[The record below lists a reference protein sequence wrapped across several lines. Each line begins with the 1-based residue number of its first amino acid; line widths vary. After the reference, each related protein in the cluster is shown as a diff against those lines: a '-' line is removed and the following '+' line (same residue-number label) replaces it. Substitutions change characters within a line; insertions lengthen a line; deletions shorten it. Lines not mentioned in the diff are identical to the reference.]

1 MGDVDFE
8 VLVRVGFV
16 SIAVQ
21 GERFPL
27 GRKRGVGDK
36 VSEGV
41 TASRL
46 VGREQVGWD
55 GMVDHSGE
63 GRYKVVRGDV
73 AYWGVLRVVWWNM
86 CGV

>member
-8 VLVRVGFV
+8 VLVRVGFA

-46 VGREQVGWD
+46 VRRE
-55 GMVDHSGE
+55 
-63 GRYKVVRGDV
+63 
-73 AYWGVLRVVWWNM
+73 
-86 CGV
+86 